1 MMHFLAMSI
10 IFHTYL
16 FLRQQGEFLSAGE
29 TTPVIKA
36 LVQEE
41 GSLLLDKILRVRIPD
56 KHLSMLFHS
65 IQNQDSTFLKL
76 KKAEICL

>member
-1 MMHFLAMSI
+1 M
-10 IFHTYL
+10 
-16 FLRQQGEFLSAGE
+16 SAGE

-76 KKAEICL
+76 KKAKICL

>member
-1 MMHFLAMSI
+1 M
-10 IFHTYL
+10 
-16 FLRQQGEFLSAGE
+16 SAGE

-41 GSLLLDKILRVRIPD
+41 GSLLLDKILRVRILD

-76 KKAEICL
+76 KKAKICL

>member
-1 MMHFLAMSI
+1 M
-10 IFHTYL
+10 
-16 FLRQQGEFLSAGE
+16 SAGE

-41 GSLLLDKILRVRIPD
+41 GSLLLDKILRVRILD

-76 KKAEICL
+76 KKAKICQ